1 MTERQATKEWGRT
14 VLRLRKEGTFAEL
27 LKAEINVS
35 PYSARQVSESLKV
48 SLASVNKWKAG
59 DSYPLTHLVY
69 RLSRLLHSDNWIEAL
84 VRYNQMID
92 KERMIE

>member
-35 PYSARQVSESLKV
+35 EYSAKEVGDRIGV

-59 DSYPLTHLVY
+59 HSYPLTHFVY
-69 RLSRLLHSDNWIEAL
+69 RLSILLHVDDWVEAL

>member
-27 LKAEINVS
+27 LRAEINAS
-35 PYSARQVSESLKV
+35 EYSAKEVSDRIGV
-48 SLASVNKWKAG
+48 SLGSVNKWKAG
-59 DSYPLTHLVY
+59 DSYPLTHFVY
-69 RLSRLLHSDNWIEAL
+69 RLSILLHGDDWVEAL